1 MGIRIYRVV
10 PAEDVD
16 TLSHPIT
23 TNVIYNV
30 AATEA
35 LVEFVETPPTG
46 IETMT
51 QTEAKNLM
59 GTDEWK
65 PIFIA

>member
-30 AATEA
+30 ALTEA
-35 LVEFVETPPTG
+35 LVEFVETPPPG
-46 IETMT
+46 LETLT
-51 QTEAKNLM
+51 QTEAKKLRDTN
-59 GTDEWK
+59 EWK

>member
-16 TLSHPIT
+16 TLSYPIT

-30 AATEA
+30 ANTEA
-35 LVEFVETPPTG
+35 LIEFVETPPNGLT
-46 IETMT
+46 TLT
-51 QTEAKNLM
+51 QTEAKNLI
-59 GTDEWK
+59 GTEEWK
-65 PIFIA
+65 PIFIP